1 MPSTKGFTRCNYP
14 PEILWRNPEETG
26 RAAIMK
32 NEMAF
37 VLLDEKISFIRF
49 PPHTLQNFWQVIT

>member
-1 MPSTKGFTRCNYP
+1 MPSTKGFTPCNYL

-26 RAAIMK
+26 RG
-32 NEMAF
+32 ETF

-49 PPHTLQNFWQVIT
+49 PPHTLQNFWQVIA